1 MIRGLFAIGALAMV
15 FAAPPSYVPPR
26 TPWGDPDLQG
36 NYTNKYEANTPLE
49 RPDEFAGRRVGDVS
63 AAELAD
69 LREKRQKEFVERPA
83 AVGPLQFRDPLDVTR
98 GSRAWFLVDP
108 PDGRI
113 PPRTPEAQRRIERYD
128 ASFEASLDSG
138 LGGIMNSRDGARGSF
153 GAGPFDGPED
163 FTLWDRCITRG
174 LPGSMMPYIHGNSY
188 QIVQAPGFVA
198 IRYEFV
204 HDTRVIPLDG
214 RPHVRKGVQLEM
226 GDARGHWQGNT
237 LVIETT
243 NFKDRSTYRNANAA
257 TLRVTERFTRTAP
270 DRLEWAVTVADSTT
284 WARPWTFAMPLTMN
298 DGEAVLEFACHEG
311 NYAVPHILSGARASE
326 HDHVKAATRP

>member
-1 MIRGLFAIGALAMV
+1 
-15 FAAPPSYVPPR
+15 
-26 TPWGDPDLQG
+26 
-36 NYTNKYEANTPLE
+36 
-49 RPDEFAGRRVGDVS
+49 
-63 AAELAD
+63 
-69 LREKRQKEFVERPA
+69 
-83 AVGPLQFRDPLDVTR
+83 
-98 GSRAWFLVDP
+98 
-108 PDGRI
+108 
-113 PPRTPEAQRRIERYD
+113 
-128 ASFEASLDSG
+128 
-138 LGGIMNSRDGARGSF
+138 MNSRDGARGSF

-198 IRYEFV
+198 IRYELV

-226 GDARGHWQGNT
+226 GDARGHWQGNA

-270 DRLEWAVTVADSTT
+270 ERLEWAVTVDDSTT
-284 WARPWTFAMPLTMN
+284 WTRPWTFAMPLTMN

-311 NYAVPHILSGARASE
+311 NYAVPHILSAARASE